1 MLTIDTPVHVS
12 ENVLFTGIEKEAVLL
27 NTRTNKYFGL
37 NEVAARFWDLIE
49 NNSIREAY
57 NIICSEFE
65 INPRRLEQDLLE
77 FVDLLVQHGLLELN

>member
-1 MLTIDTPVHVS
+1 VLTIDTPVHIS
-12 ENVLFTGIEKEAVLL
+12 ENVLFTGIENEGVLL

-49 NNSIREAY
+49 NRSIREAY

-65 INPRRLEQDLLE
+65 INPRQLEQDLLE